1 MDLKDI
7 ILELERMGAIKFGDY
22 VLKSGIKSPVYFDL
36 RVMVEKPKLVKAI
49 ADIMWKTFTKSQKS
63 GSKPDLLCGVP
74 YTALPLATLISV
86 SQDIPSIIKRKE
98 KKAYGTKKMLEGKF
112 EEGEKCLII
121 EDVVSSG
128 MSVLETV
135 EELKK
140 EKLKITDV
148 VVFLDREQGGQE
160 NLKEKDIN
168 VHNVVNVTDLINIL
182 HGANRISDE
191 EKKNV
196 EDFIVNNKLNMQ
208 GE

>member
-1 MDLKDI
+1 MVSDPKLMAAIAKI
-7 ILELERMGAIKFGDY
+7 MGGMIEESK
-22 VLKSGIKSPVYFDL
+22 IKS
-36 RVMVEKPKLVKAI
+36 
-49 ADIMWKTFTKSQKS
+49 
-63 GSKPDLLCGVP
+63 DLLCGVP

-112 EEGEKCLII
+112 EEGQNCLII

-148 VVFLDREQGGQE
+148 IVFLDREQGGKE
-160 NLKEKDIN
+160 NLKENNII
-168 VHNVVNVTDLINIL
+168 VH
-182 HGANRISDE
+182 
-191 EKKNV
+191 
-196 EDFIVNNKLNMQ
+196 
-208 GE
+208 